1 MAEPFNASS
10 YLVDTNVERGQGDDT
25 ALYCRGAKLSYAE
38 LLANI
43 SDAARG
49 LKELGVRPEER
60 VLLVMADEPEFLAAF
75 LGAMRIGAI
84 PVPVNTMLTAEE
96 LIHIA
101 RDSRARWAIASA
113 SFAPEAIKMAS
124 GSSEVEAILLTG
136 HVDILA
142 LAGRESASPARA
154 GLHIHQWNSF
164 MDGTGD
170 FFPPHATW
178 DESPGFWLYTSG
190 TTGRPYAAMHRHID
204 LKVTVDTYM
213 RTVLAISSYD
223 RCFSVAKLFFAYGLG
238 NSMTFPLAGGA
249 STVLDPAAP
258 TPASTAAI
266 VSEYRPSLFFGVPTF
281 YAALLASDIAQD
293 TFRSVRFGVSA
304 GEPLPASIF
313 HRFRDRFGVEILDGI
328 GSTEALHI
336 FISNKPGDIRPG
348 TTGTAVDGYELRL
361 LDDGGSPC
369 KPGEPGNLE
378 LRGDSIATGYW
389 CNAASSRY
397 SFKGEWLHT
406 GDMYSCS
413 DDGYYTYLSR
423 SNDMIKAGGIWV
435 SPSEV
440 EATLIEHPDVLEVG
454 VVGFPDEEGLD
465 KPVAC
470 IVPMPGHSI
479 SEEEIIAFARQK
491 LAPFKRPRRIIVL
504 DTLPKTA
511 TGKIQRY
518 KLRQALAAGE

>member
-1 MAEPFNASS
+1 MA
-10 YLVDTNVERGQGDDT
+10 V
-25 ALYCRGAKLSYAE
+25 YCEGRKLSYAE
-38 LLANI
+38 LLSKI

-49 LKELGVRPEER
+49 FNELGVRPEER

-84 PVPVNTMLTAEE
+84 PIPVNTMLTAEE
-96 LIHIA
+96 LIHVA
-101 RDSRARWAIASA
+101 KNSRARWAIASA
-113 SFAPEAIKMAS
+113 PFAPEAIKMAS
-124 GSSEVEAILLTG
+124 AASEVEAILLTG
-136 HVDILA
+136 SIDLPA
-142 LAGRESASPARA
+142 LVGGRSIASVRA
-154 GLHIHQWNSF
+154 DLNIHRWENF

-178 DESPGFWLYTSG
+178 GESPGFWLYTSG
-190 TTGRPYAAMHRHID
+190 TTGRPYAAMHRHVD
-204 LKVTVDTYM
+204 LKVTVDTYA
-213 RTVLAISSYD
+213 RSVLDISSSD

-238 NSMTFPLAGGA
+238 NSMTFPLAIGA
-249 STVLDPAAP
+249 STVLDPAIP
-258 TPASTAAI
+258 TPASIAKT
-266 VSEYRPSLFFGVPTF
+266 VSEYKPTLFFGVPTF
-281 YAALLASDIAQD
+281 YGALLASDVAQD
-293 TFRSVRFGVSA
+293 TFKSVRFGVSA

-313 HRFRDRFGVEILDGI
+313 NRFRNRFGVEILDGI

-336 FISNKPGDIRPG
+336 FISNKPGAIRPG
-348 TTGTAVDGYELRL
+348 TTGTVVDGYELRL
-361 LDDGGSPC
+361 LDDDGNPC
-369 KPGEPGNLE
+369 EPEQPGNLE
-378 LRGDSIATGYW
+378 LKGDSIATGYW
-389 CNAASSRY
+389 CNATSSRY
-397 SFKGEWLHT
+397 SFRGEWLHT
-406 GDMYSCS
+406 GDLYSRS
-413 DDGYYTYLSR
+413 EDGYYTYLSR

-491 LAPFKRPRRIIVL
+491 LAPFKRPRRVVVL

-518 KLRQALAAGE
+518 KLRQALTEGK